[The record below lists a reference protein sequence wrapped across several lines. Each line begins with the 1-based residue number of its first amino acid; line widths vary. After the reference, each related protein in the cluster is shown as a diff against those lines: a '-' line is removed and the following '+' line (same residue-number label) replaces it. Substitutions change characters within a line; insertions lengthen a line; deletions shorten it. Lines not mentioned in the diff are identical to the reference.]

1 MDRFTSLIMNA
12 MRRIITP
19 NATVTHLFT
28 HEVTNYLLIHNTHTE
43 EAYDAKSRLSFLVER
58 ETFRMMVNIYIIIHI
73 VSSIYFNWNF
83 EISKYFLKNI
93 STKFCDRGQG
103 PGAELDNSVCS
114 GG

>member
-73 VSSIYFNWNF
+73 VSSIYVSILIG
-83 EISKYFLKNI
+83 ISKYLNI
-93 STKFCDRGQG
+93 F
-103 PGAELDNSVCS
+103 
-114 GG
+114 

>member
-1 MDRFTSLIMNA
+1 MDRFTSLIMSA

-19 NATVTHLFT
+19 NARVTHLFT
-28 HEVTNYLLIHNTHTE
+28 HEVTNYLLIHNTHAE
-43 EAYDAKSRLSFLVER
+43 EAYDAKSRVSFLVER

-83 EISKYFLKNI
+83 EISKYILKNI

-103 PGAELDNSVCS
+103 PGAELDNSACS